1 MNPLLAMFGMQAAQ
15 GAVQGLLQRKDMF
28 EQNKAIAEANLAN
41 INAAKKSILNVQM
54 QQNFARQQAAAS
66 IDSARRAALSA
77 GGVFEAEAAA
87 AGVRGASV
95 DAVQMDIER
104 ELGENVDQQRA
115 DAVMTEFNLN
125 AEISNI
131 ANSTRMNLTPLHKI
145 PSVGSTLV
153 RAAVGAGI
161 STGAAYAASRFQ
173 FGSSSSAPGATANRM
188 GSFKNSLKN

>member
-1 MNPLLAMFGMQAAQ
+1 MNPLVAMFGMQAAG

-28 EQNKAIAEANLAN
+28 KQNKVIAKVNLAN
-41 INAAKKSILNVQM
+41 INAAKESILAVGM

-66 IDSARRAALSA
+66 IDAARRAALSA
-77 GGVFEAEAAA
+77 GGVFENEAAA

-95 DAVQMDIER
+95 DAVQVDIER

-131 ANSTRMNLTPLHKI
+131 AANTRMNLTPVHKI

-161 STGAAYAASRFQ
+161 STGATYAASRFQ
-173 FGSSSSAPGATANRM
+173 FGSNASAPGATANRA
-188 GSFKNSLKN
+188 STVKNSFRN

>member
-15 GAVQGLLQRKDMF
+15 GSVQGLVQRKDMYA
-28 EQNKAIAEANLAN
+28 QNKAIAQMNLAN
-41 INAAKKSILNVQM
+41 IDAAKESILNVQM

-66 IDSARRAALSA
+66 IDAARRAALSS

-104 ELGENVDQQRA
+104 ALGENVDQQRA

-125 AEISNI
+125 AEIVNI
-131 ANSTRMNLTPLHKI
+131 AANTRMNLTPVHKI
-145 PSVGSTLV
+145 PSVSSTLARSV
-153 RAAVGAGI
+153 VGAGI

-173 FGSSSSAPGATANRM
+173 FGSSSSAPGATANRA
-188 GSFKNSLKN
+188 SSVKNSLKN